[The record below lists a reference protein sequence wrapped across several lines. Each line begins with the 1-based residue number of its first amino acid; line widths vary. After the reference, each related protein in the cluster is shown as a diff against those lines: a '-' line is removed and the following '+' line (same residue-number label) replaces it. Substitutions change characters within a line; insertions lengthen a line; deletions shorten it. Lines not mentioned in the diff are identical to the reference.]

1 MELPCAARSRK
12 AIHYFSNL
20 TLPFLFSVIVY
31 FIKIIILLISYVFTY
46 VLLYLLVHLLIY
58 LLIHTFLAAKH
69 PFIVICIPKIIP
81 RRDEAFPYKCNYQ
94 RLDSVQNVL
103 NNFQLLHKRRG
114 AAEKRAQGE

>member
-1 MELPCAARSRK
+1 MA
-12 AIHYFSNL
+12 
-20 TLPFLFSVIVY
+20 Y
-31 FIKIIILLISYVFTY
+31 FIKIIILLIFYVFTY
-46 VLLYLLVHLLIY
+46 ILLYLLVHLLIY

-69 PFIVICIPKIIP
+69 PFIVICIPQRIP